1 MSILEKCKYKVKK
14 QKERSYINDDIEI
27 SADDDDDDDDDDKS
41 SEEDSE
47 KKV

>member
-27 SADDDDDDDDDDKS
+27 SSDDDDDDDDKS

>member
-27 SADDDDDDDDDDKS
+27 SSSDDDDDDKS

>member
-27 SADDDDDDDDDDKS
+27 SSSDDDDDDDKS

>member
-27 SADDDDDDDDDDKS
+27 SSSSDDDDDDDKS